1 MKTKLFITFFV
12 LSCILVGCKEPIN
25 PPTGGNSGYEAIQGN
40 VVNEEGIALEG
51 IMMAAYLDEQ
61 LTNPYLDKVKDW
73 NASSDDYKKEHADRE
88 PIYLTDSEGYYSI
101 GQACIHQEGTLDVFV
116 EAIDPAGIYQTQV
129 IKAQMVF
136 KGVEQFDGSINVAG
150 EAHVDFVL
158 SKNEN

>member
-1 MKTKLFITFFV
+1 MCKPKSGKDTNIMKTKLFITCFV

-25 PPTGGNSGYEAIQGN
+25 PPTGGNSGYEAIQGK

-61 LTNPYLDKVKDW
+61 LTNPYL
-73 NASSDDYKKEHADRE
+73 DRE

-150 EAHVDFVL
+150 GAHVDFVL
-158 SKNEN
+158 SKNEQ